1 MHIGAWKSDTET
13 LGCANMR
20 NFDFSL
26 DIFERHTEADK
37 LLFFLIPNGENQ
49 INNFNLYMYL

>member
-20 NFDFSL
+20 NFDFIL
-26 DIFERHTEADK
+26 DIFERHTLADK
-37 LLFFLIPNGENQ
+37 LSFFLILNGENQ
-49 INNFNLYMYL
+49 ISNFTPL

>member
-20 NFDFSL
+20 NFDFIL

-37 LLFFLIPNGENQ
+37 LSFFLIPNGENQ
-49 INNFNLYMYL
+49 IINFTPL